1 MTHITFGT
9 KLEKWDRAR
18 VQPLENLRQAKIAER
33 RLLNRLY
40 LRHTSKKAHLIV
52 KVV

>member
-18 VQPLENLRQAKIAER
+18 VQPLENLRQAKNKIAI
-33 RLLNRLY
+33 
-40 LRHTSKKAHLIV
+40 RHTPRVTKLKVLI
-52 KVV
+52 K